1 MRLQRVKEV
10 TNFQFAC
17 FPTKYRRDMRS
28 PRFSNAAN
36 WQKLSLASTFL
47 IGVSAVVFSTSR
59 RKREWRHDLLKADVL
74 RKESNDD
81 DANTNIRAMRG
92 ILSSKNKE
100 DDDELNAKRRRAEVE
115 RLVREALERK
125 RESGK
130 VKVLE

>member
-1 MRLQRVKEV
+1 M
-10 TNFQFAC
+10 
-17 FPTKYRRDMRS
+17 MRS
-28 PRFSNAAN
+28 PRFSNNEN

-59 RKREWRHDLLKADVL
+59 REREWRHDLLKADVL

-125 RESGK
+125 RERR

>member
-1 MRLQRVKEV
+1 
-10 TNFQFAC
+10 
-17 FPTKYRRDMRS
+17 
-28 PRFSNAAN
+28 
-36 WQKLSLASTFL
+36 
-47 IGVSAVVFSTSR
+47 
-59 RKREWRHDLLKADVL
+59 LKADVL

-125 RESGK
+125 IESGK

>member
-1 MRLQRVKEV
+1 M
-10 TNFQFAC
+10 
-17 FPTKYRRDMRS
+17 
-28 PRFSNAAN
+28 
-36 WQKLSLASTFL
+36 
-47 IGVSAVVFSTSR
+47 
-59 RKREWRHDLLKADVL
+59 KADVL

-115 RLVREALERK
+115 RLVREKLERK

>member
-1 MRLQRVKEV
+1 M
-10 TNFQFAC
+10 
-17 FPTKYRRDMRS
+17 
-28 PRFSNAAN
+28 
-36 WQKLSLASTFL
+36 
-47 IGVSAVVFSTSR
+47 FSTSR
-59 RKREWRHDLLKADVL
+59 REREWRHDLLKADVL

-125 RESGK
+125 IESGK